1 MRHIF
6 FTALVV
12 TAMATSTLYAAE
24 NSASRENSSIS
35 REIGRYQLFQ
45 GTYTTIDLKYR
56 QSSSAYSAVFL
67 LDTVTGNVKRY
78 VNRIDEDG
86 RYIETWLPTEVT
98 SQTDSKN
105 KVGDR
110 F

>member
-45 GTYTTIDLKYR
+45 GSYTTQDFKYTKT
-56 QSSSAYSAVFL
+56 SSEYNAVFL
-67 LDTVTGNVKRY
+67 LDTATGNVKRY
-78 VNRIDEDG
+78 VNKIDEGG

-98 SQTDSKN
+98 SQTDSK
-105 KVGDR
+105 K
-110 F
+110 